1 MKNSVQH
8 RKMCPVQLCIS
19 PGGSSC
25 HLPIALQRITWHRPT
40 FFKAPEEKFQ
50 FLLSSVSVII
60 CLAGQAFSG
69 NYSKLPCHLQAWF
82 GRILPHSSCHLSFT
96 SCPRDSLFP
105 LMPEALDPPNIY
117 TCLLA
122 PQAMPKKLPAGVQAY
137 RHAAGPCALVW
148 MPWIW
153 LLGWPLKGQLEQLR
167 GAGREG

>member
-1 MKNSVQH
+1 
-8 RKMCPVQLCIS
+8 MCPIQLCIS

-25 HLPIALQRITWHRPT
+25 HLLIALQRITWLQPT

-50 FLLSSVSVII
+50 FLLSSVSIII
-60 CLAGQAFSG
+60 CLAGQDFSG
-69 NYSKLPCHLQAWF
+69 NYSKLSCHSQAWF

-122 PQAMPKKLPAGVQAY
+122 PQAMPKKLPGDVQAH
-137 RHAAGPCALVW
+137 RHSTGPCALVW

-153 LLGWPLKGQLEQLR
+153 LLWRPLKGQVASLR
-167 GAGREG
+167 RKHIAL

>member
-25 HLPIALQRITWHRPT
+25 HLPIALQRIHWHRPT

-96 SCPRDSLFP
+96 SCPRESLFP

-122 PQAMPKKLPAGVQAY
+122 AQAMPKKLPEGVQAY
-137 RHAAGPCALVW
+137 GHAAGPCALVW
-148 MPWIW
+148 MPWTW